1 MNRMT
6 EPLVTIV
13 VPVYKVEKYLNEC
26 VDSILRQSYKNFELI
41 LVNDGSPDRCG
52 GICEDYKKK
61 HSNIQVIHKANG
73 GLSDARNAGIRVA
86 KGEYI
91 TFVDS
96 DDYISDDYLEKLV
109 SAAVAN
115 DADFVQGQ
123 YTRSE
128 FTADAAK
135 EVKVFKPE
143 EAFRKLLTWDTVTV
157 YAWAKLYRLNLFK
170 NIEYPVGRLNE
181 DCCTTYKLILRSNK
195 VVCIENEIYYYRVTP
210 NSILTSKFNVKR
222 FELWKV
228 PEEISAYIGSLV
240 DKYQDELDYYKM
252 RIGIN
257 LINDSA
263 ESRSDPQIAIHQNEI
278 ISWLK
283 RYGTYNPYTGR
294 KYRTLVLLLTR
305 FPKLYYMLID
315 KTRNKGN
322 AQ

>member
-1 MNRMT
+1 MNRMA

-41 LVNDGSPDRCG
+41 LVDDGSPDNCG
-52 GICEDYKKK
+52 KICEEYK
-61 HSNIQVIHKANG
+61 SRFFNIQVIHKENG

-115 DADFVQGQ
+115 DADFVQGN
-123 YTRSE
+123 YTRSG
-128 FTADAAK
+128 FTGDAPK
-135 EVKVFKPE
+135 EVKVFEPE

-157 YAWAKLYRLNLFK
+157 YAWAKLYRLRLFK

-181 DCCTTYKLILRSNK
+181 DCCTTYKLVLRSNK

-222 FELWKV
+222 FDLWKV
-228 PEEISAYIGSLV
+228 PEEIEQYLGSRSNE
-240 DKYQDELDYYKM
+240 YRTELDYYKM

-257 LINDSA
+257 LLNESNDL
-263 ESRSDPQIAIHQNEI
+263 SDSEAGLYKKSIRDYIAKFN
-278 ISWLK
+278 LK
-283 RYGTYNPYTGR
+283 NKYLTR
-294 KYRTLVLLLTR
+294 KYHLLVILMRLN
-305 FPKLYYMLID
+305 PKLYSIAVNTIR
-315 KTRNKGN
+315 K
-322 AQ
+322 